1 MHSKNLHKGLDTL
14 RTTDLSSIITY
25 RGAVL
30 HLEEEENLNLFITQK
45 NVNDVRCGK
54 GMNGQPYVEITKL
67 FRGAKMSVTLDRMG
81 EVTVIHI
88 HEKFI
93 DALNAPALKNE
104 IQAFFKPR
112 MLTILDLTQ
121 VEFLDSSGM
130 GAILASMRHLNSMEG
145 QLKLAGV
152 SKPVQ
157 TLFELGA
164 I

>member
-1 MHSKNLHKGLDTL
+1 M
-14 RTTDLSSIITY
+14 SI
-25 RGAVL
+25 
-30 HLEEEENLNLFITQK
+30 
-45 NVNDVRCGK
+45 
-54 GMNGQPYVEITKL
+54 
-67 FRGAKMSVTLDRMG
+67 TLDRMG

-93 DALNAPALKNE
+93 DALNAPTLKTE
-104 IQAFFKPR
+104 VQSFFKPR
-112 MLTILDLTQ
+112 MLAVLDLTE

-157 TLFELGA
+157 TLFELVRFNRILDIFPTLEDALKAFNHTPRG
-164 I
+164 

>member
-1 MHSKNLHKGLDTL
+1 
-14 RTTDLSSIITY
+14 
-25 RGAVL
+25 
-30 HLEEEENLNLFITQK
+30 
-45 NVNDVRCGK
+45 
-54 GMNGQPYVEITKL
+54 
-67 FRGAKMSVTLDRMG
+67 
-81 EVTVIHI
+81 
-88 HEKFI
+88 
-93 DALNAPALKNE
+93 DALNAPALKSE

-157 TLFELGA
+157 TLFELVRFNRILEIFPTLDDA
-164 I
+164 LKSYNAKA